1 MYEYKVTRDVSVKND
16 NKPEA
21 LEKVMNDLGA
31 EGWRLRGQVMSDAGN
46 TSKIFLLWE
55 REKKGA

>member
-1 MYEYKVTRDVSVKND
+1 MYEYKVTRDVSMKND

-21 LEKVMNDLGA
+21 LGKVMNELA
-31 EGWRLRGQVMSDAGN
+31 VEGWRLRGQVMSDAGN

-55 REKKGA
+55 REKA